1 MCFILLRAIFLGS
14 MKLILSG
21 MVQWLVYCSMG
32 GEGTITTALN
42 GGDVKHGIYLHK
54 LMFEAIMRNK
64 ILSTNYVQQN
74 LTNTTICELELLH
87 SDVTEENVSRLRQT
101 IPPMP
106 SSSGDMSFW
115 MDMYLEMVNLMLN
128 MVHFQ
133 RIGNWMVTYKHL
145 VNFYHIVFL

>member
-1 MCFILLRAIFLGS
+1 MRFILLRAMFLGS

-21 MVQWLVYCSMG
+21 MVQWFFSCGMG

-54 LMFEAIMRNK
+54 PVFEAIMRNK

-133 RIGNWMVTYKHL
+133 RIGN
-145 VNFYHIVFL
+145 

>member
-1 MCFILLRAIFLGS
+1 
-14 MKLILSG
+14 

-42 GGDVKHGIYLHK
+42 GGDVTYGIYLRK
-54 LMFEAIMRNK
+54 LIFEAIMRNK

>member
-1 MCFILLRAIFLGS
+1 
-14 MKLILSG
+14 

-42 GGDVKHGIYLHK
+42 GGDVKYGIYLCK
-54 LMFEAIMRNK
+54 LIFEAIMRNK

-101 IPPMP
+101 IP
-106 SSSGDMSFW
+106 SSGDMSFW

>member
-1 MCFILLRAIFLGS
+1 MCFVLLRATFLGN
-14 MKLILSG
+14 MKHIFSG
-21 MVQWLVYCSMG
+21 MVQWIVCCGMG
-32 GEGTITTALN
+32 GESTITTALN
-42 GGDVKHGIYLHK
+42 GGDVKHGIYPHK
-54 LMFEAIMRNK
+54 IMSEAITQNK

-115 MDMYLEMVNLMLN
+115 MDMY
-128 MVHFQ
+128 Q
-133 RIGNWMVTYKHL
+133 
-145 VNFYHIVFL
+145 

>member
-1 MCFILLRAIFLGS
+1 
-14 MKLILSG
+14 
-21 MVQWLVYCSMG
+21 
-32 GEGTITTALN
+32 
-42 GGDVKHGIYLHK
+42 
-54 LMFEAIMRNK
+54 MFKAIMQNK

-101 IPPMP
+101 IP
-106 SSSGDMSFW
+106 SSGDMSFW

>member
-1 MCFILLRAIFLGS
+1 
-14 MKLILSG
+14 
-21 MVQWLVYCSMG
+21 
-32 GEGTITTALN
+32 
-42 GGDVKHGIYLHK
+42 
-54 LMFEAIMRNK
+54 MFEAIMQNK